1 MFRYS
6 GFGLCIH
13 SEIELPGLPPG
24 GAEPDVMIC
33 FGFVSCVP
41 RQATADE
48 EVAIHDLA
56 GRFHIRQGREILVDP
71 APGVDPAVLQVVL
84 AGRMMAFLLRQ
95 RGWLSLHA
103 SAVRIDGQAIL
114 FLGTS
119 GAGKST
125 IAAAFHKRGHNAIT
139 DDVGAVRVVRRGEC
153 VLCPAGPRVRLLD
166 DSRSVFEG
174 IEPAGVFQWDKHVYD
189 LSRGE
194 LEDMMPVRLIYAL
207 TDGDELEAE
216 LIPPLAASVLL
227 SRNSFVR
234 HMRMNTT
241 ALAGH
246 VRDCAAVAAAVPVY
260 RLTRPRS
267 LAALPA
273 LVRWI
278 EADSRRRV

>member
-6 GFGLCIH
+6 GFALCIH

-24 GAEPDVMIC
+24 GAEPDVIIR
-33 FGFVSCVP
+33 FGFVSPAP

-48 EVAIHDLA
+48 EVAIHALA

-95 RGWLSLHA
+95 RGWLTLHA
-103 SAVRIDGQAIL
+103 SGVRIDGQAIL
-114 FLGTS
+114 FLGIS

-125 IAAAFHKRGHNAIT
+125 TAAAFYTRGHDVIT
-139 DDVGAVRVVRRGEC
+139 DDVGAVRVIRRGEC
-153 VLCPAGPRVRLLD
+153 VLSPAGSRLRLLD
-166 DSRSVFEG
+166 DSRSVFDG
-174 IEPAGVFQWDKHVYD
+174 IEPPGVLQWDKNAFD

-194 LEDMMPVRLIYAL
+194 LEDAIPVRLIYAL

-216 LIPPLAASVLL
+216 RISPLAATALL
-227 SRNSFVR
+227 SSNSFVR
-234 HMRMNTT
+234 HMRMSRA
-241 ALAGH
+241 ALAAH
-246 VRDCAAVAAAVPVY
+246 IRDCAAVATAAPVY
-260 RLTRPRS
+260 RLKRPRS

-273 LVRWI
+273 LVRWV
-278 EADSRRRV
+278 EADTGRGT